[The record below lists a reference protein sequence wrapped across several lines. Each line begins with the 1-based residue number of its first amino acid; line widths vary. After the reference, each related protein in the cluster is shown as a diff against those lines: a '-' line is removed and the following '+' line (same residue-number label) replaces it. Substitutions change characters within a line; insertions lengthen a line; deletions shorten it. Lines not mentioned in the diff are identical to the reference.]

1 MNTITNMGKAMMIAG
16 WMLAAEQVDAQM
28 ALDQTVTGTNGQIYK
43 TIAFANGSSTNNPS
57 YNFTGPKNIDTG
69 TSDTRG
75 GQPSIW
81 RSNGSG
87 GGTFVNTSAV
97 GWLTAPTVAAET
109 VGNTTITWDQAT
121 ALQKTVQTNTN
132 SLGINLSMNMK
143 RARADTNN
151 DGLVDAQ
158 LSIYDQ
164 LPTGTAAQTAG
175 FQINDIAIFST
186 PRLINNVWWATL
198 LLRQDS
204 YKKLNS
210 NRQREDS
217 INGPTGWNQ
226 RNIVDWVNESMGTE
240 ELDMIQTT
248 VYPNPTTEK
257 IAIKLMNNNK
267 VDEYRIYA
275 TSGQQLITGK
285 NLNSEQSIDVSKLPA
300 GLYILQIKVDDQL
313 ITHKII
319 KK

>member
-1 MNTITNMGKAMMIAG
+1 
-16 WMLAAEQVDAQM
+16 
-28 ALDQTVTGTNGQIYK
+28 
-43 TIAFANGSSTNNPS
+43 
-57 YNFTGPKNIDTG
+57 
-69 TSDTRG
+69 
-75 GQPSIW
+75 
-81 RSNGSG
+81 
-87 GGTFVNTSAV
+87 
-97 GWLTAPTVAAET
+97 
-109 VGNTTITWDQAT
+109 
-121 ALQKTVQTNTN
+121 
-132 SLGINLSMNMK
+132 MNMK

-175 FQINDIAIFST
+175 FQIGDIALYGT
-186 PRLINNVWWATL
+186 PVIVNNIDGTTL
-198 LLRQDS
+198 LTKQIS
-204 YKKLNS
+204 YKKLNN

-217 INGPTGWNQ
+217 LDGPTGASQ
-226 RNIVDWVNESMGTE
+226 KNIVDWVNGSMGTE
-240 ELDMIQTT
+240 ELNMIQTT

>member
-1 MNTITNMGKAMMIAG
+1 
-16 WMLAAEQVDAQM
+16 
-28 ALDQTVTGTNGQIYK
+28 
-43 TIAFANGSSTNNPS
+43 
-57 YNFTGPKNIDTG
+57 
-69 TSDTRG
+69 
-75 GQPSIW
+75 
-81 RSNGSG
+81 
-87 GGTFVNTSAV
+87 
-97 GWLTAPTVAAET
+97 
-109 VGNTTITWDQAT
+109 
-121 ALQKTVQTNTN
+121 
-132 SLGINLSMNMK
+132 MNMK
-143 RARADTNN
+143 KALADTNG
-151 DGLVDAQ
+151 DGLKDAF
-158 LSIYDQ
+158 INIHDQ

-186 PRLINNVWWATL
+186 PEIKSTTGGTL
-198 LLRQDS
+198 LTQKYS
-204 YKKLNS
+204 YKKLNN
-210 NRQREDS
+210 NRTWEDTT
-217 INGPTGWNQ
+217 NTPWGTD
-226 RNIVDWVNESMGTE
+226 NIIDWVNGSMGTE
-240 ELDMIQTT
+240 ELNMIQTT